1 MDDDFRFQLVLQL
14 PGTTQ
19 QDFDVLISLEESL
32 ADALD
37 ATPHEVDGHDFG
49 SGTGNIFIHTN
60 DPIGAF
66 DLTRKVFSLTDY
78 PMLKAAY
85 RSFEE
90 NDYTLIWPQNS
101 QQPFNLM

>member
-1 MDDDFRFQLVLQL
+1 MDDDYKFQLVLQL
-14 PGTTQ
+14 PGDAV
-19 QDFDVLISLEESL
+19 QDFDVMVGIEESL

-37 ATPHEVDGHDFG
+37 GLPHEVDGHDFG

-66 DLTRKVFSLTDY
+66 DLTKKVVDLTAH
-78 PMLKAAY
+78 PTLKAAY

-90 NDYTLIWPQNS
+90 DDYTLIWPENS
-101 QQPFNLM
+101 QEEFKIM

>member
-1 MDDDFRFQLVLQL
+1 VDDFKYQLVLQL

-19 QDFDVLISLEESL
+19 QDFDVLVSLEESL

-37 ATPHEVDGHDFG
+37 GTSHEVDGHDFG

-66 DLTRKVFSLTDY
+66 DRTKKVANPIEY

-85 RSFEE
+85 RSFDE
-90 NDYTLIWPQNS
+90 DDFTLIWPENS
-101 QQPFNLM
+101 QEEFNIM